1 MSNQARR
8 FRGVFV
14 TGTDTGVG
22 KTVVAAG
29 LACGLAR
36 AGLAT
41 GVMKPIATGGR
52 PALRGI
58 VSADAR
64 FLVKVT
70 DGTDPPELANPICL
84 PEALAP
90 TVAARLADTAI
101 DLSVIAEAFQILAR
115 RHDAVVVE
123 GIGGLMVPI
132 GGGFCVADL
141 AARLDLPLIVVA
153 RPGLGTINHTLLTV
167 DVARRRGL
175 NVAAVVINGY
185 RPDDAGVC
193 ERTNPDEIE
202 RAGQVPVAAVVPWDR
217 RTTVEGGRLGDL
229 VIRSLAPLARA
240 LASGEPIRPTRMV

>member
-1 MSNQARR
+1 MSNETRR

-29 LACGLAR
+29 LACGLAQ
-36 AGLAT
+36 AGLAA

-52 PALRGI
+52 PTLRGT
-58 VSADAR
+58 VSADAQ

-70 DGTDPPELANPICL
+70 GCADPPELANPVCL
-84 PEALAP
+84 AEPLAP

-132 GGGFCVADL
+132 GGGFSVADL
-141 AARLDLPLIVVA
+141 AARLGLPLIVVA

-175 NVAAVVINGY
+175 TVAAVVINGY
-185 RPDDAGVC
+185 RPDEAGVC

-202 RAGQVPVAAVVPWDR
+202 RAGQVPVAAIVPWDR
-217 RTTVEGGRLGDL
+217 RTTVEGGRLGEI

-240 LASGEPIRPTRMV
+240 LAGDEPIRPTRMV